1 MLALDRHDWQAEMRR
16 TLARIEHRPTSAPPQ
31 RKPAWRA
38 MVLATASLPLI
49 GAGTWLGAMLFGLVA
64 R

>member
-16 TLARIEHRPTSAPPQ
+16 TLARIEHRPAVVPQ

-38 MVLATASLPLI
+38 MAHATASLPLI
-49 GAGTWLGAMLFGLVA
+49 GAGTWMGAMLIGLVA